1 VAAELEELTYDLALR
16 ALRSQEETLNEVRSR
31 TGTLLA
37 ASSLTASFLGG
48 LAIDRSG
55 FGALAILGLV
65 AFGLSVLAS
74 LSVLLPKEGLVFVL
88 DGPEVYSELFPFA
101 NDPLDVHRRLPYW
114 LQTFRAS
121 NQRTVDGLLLR
132 FRLATI
138 ALVFEIALW
147 ALQLAIA

>member
-74 LSVLLPKEGLVFVL
+74 LSVLLPKEGLVL

-101 NDPLDVHRRLPYW
+101 NDPLDVHRRLTYW